1 MTQKPPRN
9 LEASVKNRLLTLA
22 RERNEEFQNVLTR
35 YAGERFLYRLSVSS
49 YRESF
54 VLKGASLFA
63 LWLGSPHR
71 PTRDLDLL
79 GFGSQEP
86 ALIIEIFQ
94 ALCRQPVEAD
104 GLTFDADTVSVTL
117 AREDEQYAGLRV
129 VFQAMLGSAKI
140 SMQVDIG
147 FRDTVTPSV
156 VETEMPSLLNAPAAR
171 LLVYPR
177 ETVVAE
183 KCEALIDLGLSNSR
197 LKDFYDLRHL
207 AAHFDF
213 EGALLCRALTA
224 TLRRRGTSIPT
235 LPPPALTADFYGD
248 ADRARQ
254 WRAFYGKISSSSE
267 SFVPL
272 EDCIHDLLVFLLP
285 PLQAIR
291 NQNMFDAWWKHEQR
305 HWQSAQDVKGESAH
319 KSLFAF

>member
-1 MTQKPPRN
+1 MSQKQPRN
-9 LEASVKNRLLTLA
+9 LEASVKSRLLAIA
-22 RERNEEFQNVLTR
+22 RERREEFQSVLTR
-35 YAGERFLYRLSVSS
+35 YANERFLYRLSVSP
-49 YRESF
+49 YRQSF
-54 VLKGASLFA
+54 VVKGASLFA

-79 GFGSQEP
+79 GFGSQES
-86 ALIIEIFQ
+86 ASVVEIFQ

-104 GLTFDADTVSVTL
+104 GLTFDADTVSAAP
-117 AREDEQYAGLRV
+117 AREDDKYAGLRV
-129 VFQAMLGSAKI
+129 VFQALLGSAKI
-140 SMQVDIG
+140 LMQVDIG
-147 FRDTVTPSV
+147 FGDAITPSS
-156 VETEMPSLLNAPAAR
+156 VEVEMPSLLDAPAAH

-183 KCEALIDLGLSNSR
+183 KCEALIDLGLGNSR

-224 TLRRRGTSIPT
+224 TLERRGTSILT
-235 LPPPALTADFYGD
+235 LPPPALTADFSGD

-267 SFVPL
+267 AFVPL
-272 EDCIHDLLVFLLP
+272 EDCIHDLLIFLMP

-291 NQNMFDAWWKHEQR
+291 DQASFNAL
-305 HWQSAQDVKGESAH
+305 WQSTQRQWVEN
-319 KSLFAF
+319 

>member
-1 MTQKPPRN
+1 MNRKPPRN
-9 LEASVKNRLLTLA
+9 LEASVKDRLLAIA
-22 RERNEEFQNVLTR
+22 RERREEFQSVLIR

-54 VLKGASLFA
+54 VVKGASLFA

-86 ALIIEIFQ
+86 ASIVEIFQ
-94 ALCRQPVEAD
+94 ALCRQPVEVD
-104 GLTFDADTVSVTL
+104 GLTFDAESVLVST
-117 AREDEQYAGLRV
+117 AREDEKYAGLRV
-129 VFQAMLGSAKI
+129 VLQARLGTAKI

-147 FRDTVTPSV
+147 FGDTVTPFA
-156 VETEMPSLLNAPAAR
+156 VEAEMPSLLNAPTAF

-183 KCEALIDLGLSNSR
+183 KCETLIDLGLGNSR

-224 TLRRRGTSIPT
+224 TLERRGTHIPA
-235 LPPPALTADFYGD
+235 LPPPALTAEFYSDSG
-248 ADRARQ
+248 RARQ
-254 WRAFYGKISSSSE
+254 WRAFSGKLGSSSE
-267 SFVPL
+267 ALVSL
-272 EDCIHDLLVFLLP
+272 EDCIYDLLVFLMP
-285 PLQAIR
+285 PLQAVR
-291 NQNMFDAWWKHEQR
+291 DQAAFNLL
-305 HWQSAQDVKGESAH
+305 WQSPQRQWIEN
-319 KSLFAF
+319 

>member
-9 LEASVKNRLLTLA
+9 LEASVKGRLLTLA
-22 RERNEEFQNVLTR
+22 RKRNEEFQNILTR
-35 YAGERFLYRLSVSS
+35 YAGERFLYRLSVSP
-49 YRESF
+49 YRERF
-54 VLKGASLFA
+54 VVKGASLFA

-79 GFGSQEP
+79 GFGSQES
-86 ALIIEIFQ
+86 ASVVEIFQ
-94 ALCRQPVEAD
+94 ALCRQSVEAD
-104 GLTFDADTVSVTL
+104 GLAFDADTVSVIL
-117 AREDEQYAGLRV
+117 AREDEKYAGLRV

-147 FRDTVTPSV
+147 FGDTVTPSAM
-156 VETEMPSLLNAPAAR
+156 EAEMPSLLNAPAAH

-224 TLRRRGTSIPT
+224 TFERRGTSIPP
-235 LPPPALTADFYGD
+235 LPPPALTAEFYGD

-254 WRAFYGKISSSSE
+254 WRAFYEKLGSSSE
-267 SFVPL
+267 IFVPL
-272 EDCIHDLLVFLLP
+272 EDCIRDLLVFLMP
-285 PLQAIR
+285 PLQALQ
-291 NQNMFDAWWKHEQR
+291 NQDAFDAL
-305 HWQSAQDVKGESAH
+305 WQSVQRQWISR
-319 KSLFAF
+319 

>member
-1 MTQKPPRN
+1 MNRKPPRN
-9 LEASVKNRLLTLA
+9 LEASVKSRLLVIA
-22 RERNEEFQNVLTR
+22 RERREEFQNVLTR
-35 YAGERFLYRLSVSS
+35 YAGERFLYRLSVSP

-54 VLKGASLFA
+54 VVKGASLFV

-86 ALIIEIFQ
+86 ASIIEIFQ

-104 GLTFDADTVSVTL
+104 GLTFDAESVSVST
-117 AREDEQYAGLRV
+117 ARENEKYAGLRV
-129 VFQAMLGSAKI
+129 VFQARLGNAKI

-147 FRDTVTPSV
+147 FGDTVMPLAM
-156 VETEMPSLLNAPAAR
+156 ETEMPSLLNAPAAR
-171 LLVYPR
+171 LLVYSR

-224 TLRRRGTSIPT
+224 TLERRGTNVPA

-248 ADRARQ
+248 TDRARQ
-254 WRAFYGKISSSSE
+254 WRAFYEKIGSSSE
-267 SFVPL
+267 ALVSL
-272 EDCIHDLLVFLLP
+272 EDCIHDLLIFLMP

-291 NQNMFDAWWKHEQR
+291 DQAAFNAL
-305 HWQSAQDVKGESAH
+305 WQSTQRQWVEN
-319 KSLFAF
+319 

>member
-1 MTQKPPRN
+1 MTQKPPLN
-9 LEASVKNRLLTLA
+9 LEASIKNRLLAIA
-22 RERNEEFQNVLTR
+22 RERNEQFQNVLTR
-35 YAGERFLYRLSVSS
+35 YAGERFLYRLSVSP
-49 YRESF
+49 YRETF
-54 VLKGASLFA
+54 VVKGASLFA
-63 LWLGSPHR
+63 LWLGWPHR
-71 PTRDLDLL
+71 PTSDLDLL

-86 ALIIEIFQ
+86 ASIVEIFQ

-104 GLTFDADTVSVTL
+104 GLTFDAESVSVWT
-117 AREDEQYAGLRV
+117 AREDEKYAGLRV
-129 VFQAMLGSAKI
+129 GFQARLGTAKI

-147 FRDTVTPSV
+147 FGDTITPFA
-156 VETEMPSLLNAPAAR
+156 VEAEMPSLLNAPAAR

-183 KCEALIDLGLSNSR
+183 KCEALIDQGLSNSR

-224 TLRRRGTSIPT
+224 TLKRRGTNIPA

-254 WRAFYGKISSSSE
+254 WRAFYGKIGSSLEALVS
-267 SFVPL
+267 L
-272 EDCIHDLLVFLLP
+272 EDCIRDLLVFLMP
-285 PLQAIR
+285 PLQAVQDQAAF
-291 NQNMFDAWWKHEQR
+291 NLL
-305 HWQSAQDVKGESAH
+305 WQSPQRQW
-319 KSLFAF
+319 LQT